1 MDVRI
6 RTALAIVVGLAT
18 WAGCSWIASRFIEL
32 PAGVFAFW
40 GILFGV
46 VLLLGF
52 IPLHGFHWD
61 SLKTGVAIV
70 LALWVALVVMATP
83 WLTFL
88 IGMLVVGLCFSPGA
102 VVAGL
107 LLEDEERTEPED
119 G

>member
-6 RTALAIVVGLAT
+6 RTALAVAVGLAT
-18 WAGCSWIASRFIEL
+18 WAGCSWIASRFIAL

-40 GILFGV
+40 GVLIVVV
-46 VLLLGF
+46 VLLGS

-61 SLKTGVAIV
+61 SLKTGAAIV

-83 WLTFL
+83 WLTLL
-88 IGMLVVGLCFSPGA
+88 IGTLVVGLCFAPGV

-107 LLEDEERTEPED
+107 LLEDEERTESKGE
-119 G
+119 